1 MGNKKRHSTIY
12 KKDLLEF
19 FFCLPAQLCA
29 FPNGNE
35 RSRERRKMH
44 SLFWGEKKIAYS
56 MKSELL
62 GWEIID
68 VERVVWRL
76 LSGPRDIAAPASKL
90 KRPKNSSKHCKKDS
104 NFSILSSYYFPYSSI
119 KPMINGPVQLML
131 CTEYRIDRTYHIF
144 GHCTLTKETTAQFGR

>member
-1 MGNKKRHSTIY
+1 MGNKKRRHSTIY
-12 KKDLLEF
+12 KKDLLEIF
-19 FFCLPAQLCA
+19 FLPASAALC
-29 FPNGNE
+29 FPQWE
-35 RSRERRKMH
+35 WTFERERRKMH

-76 LSGPRDIAAPASKL
+76 LSCSAASKL
-90 KRPKNSSKHCKKDS
+90 KRPKNSSKHCKKRLQ
-104 NFSILSSYYFPYSSI
+104 FLHFVFLLFPLSSI

-131 CTEYRIDRTYHIF
+131 CTEYWIDRTYHIF
-144 GHCTLTKETTAQFGR
+144 GHCTLTKETAQFGR